1 MTGCSAAW
9 PRSTTSSGEGHLSA
23 AKMCWFVTS
32 LYLIVVVLQC
42 SPVTG
47 IFISHVSSHVSHVC
61 LVWFCRKRE
70 ARRLFLTMKINLQFY
85 YIPVCKATTPNSSVK
100 VSLLPP
106 LHTPSPCDVW
116 KSPCHHSY
124 VTDRSVYIVPHS
136 VSYQSAFL
144 FLMQKCLPLSDPHL
158 WSELSLP

>member
-23 AKMCWFVTS
+23 AKMCLFVTS
-32 LYLIVVVLQC
+32 SVLQC
-42 SPVTG
+42 SLVTG
-47 IFISHVSSHVSHVC
+47 TCISHVSSHVSHVC

-100 VSLLPP
+100 VSLLP
-106 LHTPSPCDVW
+106 LLRTPSLCDVW
-116 KSPCHHSY
+116 KSPHHHSY
-124 VTDRSVYIVPHS
+124 VADRSVYIVPHS

-144 FLMQKCLPLSDPHL
+144 FLVQKCLPLFDPHL
-158 WSELSLP
+158 